1 MADDFISPEYILSI
15 GTGFS
20 AAKTLLSAV
29 ELDVFTALAR
39 QPGSAVDL
47 EQRLGLHPRASRDFL
62 DALVALGVLERRDG
76 VYINTPPAARYLD
89 RQSDLHRSPARYGQC
104 ASVSILGRP
113 DGRP

>member
-1 MADDFISPEYILSI
+1 MADEFISPEYILSI

-39 QPGSAVDL
+39 QPGSAADL

-62 DALVALGVLERRDG
+62 DALVALGFLERQDG
-76 VYINTPPAARYLD
+76 IYTNTPPAARYLD
-89 RQSDLHRSPARYGQC
+89 RES
-104 ASVSILGRP
+104 
-113 DGRP
+113 

>member
-39 QPGSAVDL
+39 QPGSAADL
-47 EQRLGLHPRASRDFL
+47 EQRLGEGFIRIHRN
-62 DALVALGVLERRDG
+62 ALVATRAVRELRWHTGPDGAEGWAVRVAPIDEWLPVSRRQL
-76 VYINTPPAARYLD
+76 AAVRD
-89 RQSDLHRSPARYGQC
+89 A
-104 ASVSILGRP
+104 LGRVT
-113 DGRP
+113 

>member
-47 EQRLGLHPRASRDFL
+47 EQRLGA
-62 DALVALGVLERRDG
+62 
-76 VYINTPPAARYLD
+76 
-89 RQSDLHRSPARYGQC
+89 
-104 ASVSILGRP
+104 
-113 DGRP
+113 